1 MNVETPLF
9 IPEHEGNGRQDR
21 PTSKLSSR
29 LSRGFGMVRRPWSEY
44 SAFGIVMTIAITAMV
59 LAAVYWI
66 ALASNRYVSQANV
79 VVQRAQMPGGAAA
92 DLGGLLSGASASGNR
107 GDQMLLRDHLLSI
120 DILKKLDEKLHLR
133 AHYSDRKHDFLSRSS
148 SSTLPMERFRDY
160 FHSRV
165 KIDYDDY
172 DGVLELR
179 VEAFDAVT
187 AHAIVVEMLREGEA
201 FMNDTDH
208 KLASAQV
215 QFLEDALQRMERRSQ
230 AARDAVLA
238 FQNRAGMVSPEDSL
252 RSAAQTI
259 AQLQARQTALQV
271 QLGTLQSYLV
281 ADHPD
286 VVSVRQQI
294 AAIGRQVEVE
304 RSRATSPETGSLNR
318 STEKFQ
324 RLQQEAAFALALYQT
339 TLTALEK
346 GRMDAARSMKMIS
359 IIQTPTM
366 PEYAEQPRRAYN
378 ALVFALITLLVAGI
392 SLLLVSIVRDHF
404 D

>member
-9 IPEHEGNGRQDR
+9 KPDPETGAQQDR
-21 PTSKLSSR
+21 LMSR
-29 LSRGFGMVRRPWSEY
+29 LSRGFSAVQQPWAQFG
-44 SAFGIVMTIAITAMV
+44 AFRIVMAIAVAAIV
-59 LAAVYWI
+59 LATVYWT
-66 ALASNRYVSQANV
+66 ALASDRYVSQANI
-79 VVQRAQMPGGAAA
+79 VVQRAQMPGAGPA
-92 DLGGLLSGASASGNR
+92 DIGGLLSGVSSSGNR
-107 GDQMLLRDHLLSI
+107 ADQMLLRDHLLSI
-120 DILKKLDEKLHLR
+120 DMLKKLDAKLHLR

-148 SSTLPMERFRDY
+148 SSTLPIERFRDY
-160 FHSRV
+160 FHNRV

-187 AHAIVVEMLREGEA
+187 AHAIVVDMLREGEA

-208 KLASAQV
+208 KLASTQV
-215 QFLEDALQRMERRSQ
+215 RFLEDALERMERRNQ
-230 AARDAVLA
+230 AAREAVLA
-238 FQNRAGMVSPEDSL
+238 FQNKAGMVSPEDSL
-252 RSAAQTI
+252 RSTAQTI

-281 ADHPD
+281 ENHPD
-286 VVSVRQQI
+286 VVSIRQQI
-294 AAIGRQVEVE
+294 AAIGRQIEVE

-324 RLQQEAAFALALYQT
+324 RLQQEAAFSLALYQT

-346 GRMDAARSMKMIS
+346 GRMDAARSVKMIS
-359 IIQTPTM
+359 VVQKPTL